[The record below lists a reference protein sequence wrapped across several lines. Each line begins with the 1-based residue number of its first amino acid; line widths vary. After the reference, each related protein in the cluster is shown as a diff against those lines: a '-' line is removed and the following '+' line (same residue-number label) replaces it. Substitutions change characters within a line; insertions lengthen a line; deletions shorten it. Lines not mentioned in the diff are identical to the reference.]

1 MHRLVD
7 IKEKGGDR
15 WSTFTA
21 ELQQLLTA
29 VITADGASKGNV
41 QLFNPYLDGLQI
53 VAQHGF
59 DNSFLQQFNI
69 VRWDEPSACGRA
81 YRFGMRVV
89 INDITMDRSYI
100 PYLSIAQ
107 TSGYRAVQSTPIVR
121 SGGSVVGV
129 LSTHF
134 AVPHEWTDAS
144 QSALDQSAAQMA
156 GLISELVQPSV
167 H

>member
-1 MHRLVD
+1 M

-53 VAQHGF
+53 VAQYGF
-59 DNSFLQQFNI
+59 DKSFLQQFEI
-69 VRWDEPSACGRA
+69 VRWDEPTACGRA
-81 YRFGMRVV
+81 YRFGQRVV
-89 INDITMDRSYI
+89 ITDISVDRFYA
-100 PYLSIAQ
+100 PYLSIALA
-107 TSGYRAVQSTPIVR
+107 SGYRAVQSTPIIR
-121 SGGSVVGV
+121 TDGSVIGI

-134 AVPHEWTDAS
+134 LETHAWSDTAQGELDHSAS
-144 QSALDQSAAQMA
+144 KIAALVSNV
-156 GLISELVQPSV
+156 IQPSAV
-167 H
+167 